1 MGNFRQFPEER
12 QRLQL
17 EEDEAARLAQ
27 EFFASA
33 RRGDAAEDEFDW
45 TQSAKAEPEVHA
57 HLRREEYGLLQVSA
71 DRTAIYPEHFMIGAI
86 WLGAVALGLW
96 RIII

>member
-17 EEDEAARLAQ
+17 EEDEAARIAQ

-33 RRGDAAEDEFDW
+33 RGGSVDEEFDW
-45 TQSAKAEPEVHA
+45 TQAKAEPEVHA
-57 HLRREEYGLLQVSA
+57 HLHREQYGLMQVSA
-71 DRTAIYPEHFMIGAI
+71 DRTAIYPEHLMIGAI
-86 WLGAVALGLW
+86 WLGAIALGLW